1 MKRWIIRSFFI
12 GVLLLFMLVWTASYF
27 YVVYVEYETRS
38 LWKVE
43 SFTGYAKLEWRR
55 YSGGGD
61 FHDVD
66 RGWITSSYRYTSSS
80 ATNLHYLFR
89 FDWLITRDHRGI
101 IIPFSYPTLSSA
113 VLLWLAWRRTGPKPK
128 GRAFPVE
135 LNEPLRS
142 A

>member
-1 MKRWIIRSFFI
+1 MRRPPLAGLAKDSANNERAGLSRGVGKAERRAMKRWIIRSFFV
-12 GVLLLFMLVWTASYF
+12 GLLLLLVLVWGLSYL
-27 YVVYVEYETRS
+27 YVAYVEYETRS

-66 RGWITSSYRYTSSS
+66 RGWLTSSYRYTSSS

-89 FDWLITRDHRGI
+89 FDWLITSDHRGI
-101 IIPFSYPTLSSA
+101 IIP
-113 VLLWLAWRRTGPKPK
+113 
-128 GRAFPVE
+128 
-135 LNEPLRS
+135 
-142 A
+142 